1 MTRTDEGM
9 TPKHEDDIAQD
20 ERDEEG
26 TPSAENDPA
35 HNAAP
40 PGNPE
45 TDSEAVEKGEEQ
57 IGKIV
62 GR

>member
-9 TPKHEDDIAQD
+9 TPEHEDDIAQD
-20 ERDEEG
+20 ERDREG
-26 TPSAENDPA
+26 LPSGEYDPA

-45 TDSEAVEKGEEQ
+45 TDGDAVEKGEEQ
-57 IGKIV
+57 IGRVV

>member
-9 TPKHEDDIAQD
+9 TPEHEDDIAQT
-20 ERDEEG
+20 ERDGEG
-26 TPSAENDPA
+26 PSAGGDDPA

-45 TDSEAVEKGEEQ
+45 TDSDAVEKGEEQ
-57 IGKIV
+57 IGRVV